1 MHPFFSTHDW
11 FLLENHIFV
20 DSIQEN
26 VSCKVL
32 GKIRKEGLRG
42 LRWSESFWTRIFGYF
57 LWGTLPPTPVLHFH
71 DLFVRLRF
79 GACILWCLRYA
90 SEPCLEWLWGWC
102 CNLGISVQVRAS
114 SERTCSTVASYMHLP
129 QPIPVTCCFEI
140 VVISDGCFT
149 CANEMVGNWL
159 ETWNEWVEKRWW
171 VELPKLAMFF
181 NSLSECLYV
190 RECRCACSYAWNWCF
205 NNKTVSRMQQNVQLA
220 GACVLASWWK
230 IELPVEVFLWWEV
243 PQRTLWSGWLFL
255 IITSMTMIFLGSIL
269 ESHSSRG
276 DVESWRFRTFPP
288 LSPNKQGTKTF
299 PEEIEVA
306 GSLDFLILH
315 LPARWLRCVL
325 NRFR

>member
-1 MHPFFSTHDW
+1 MKWEFLDPDFRLFLVGHPSSHTCSPLPWSFCQAEIWCMYPVMFALCEWTLPRMALGLVLQPGH
-11 FLLENHIFV
+11 FLLQV
-20 DSIQEN
+20 A
-26 VSCKVL
+26 
-32 GKIRKEGLRG
+32 G
-42 LRWSESFWTRIFGYF
+42 ESW
-57 LWGTLPPTPVLHFH
+57 
-71 DLFVRLRF
+71 
-79 GACILWCLRYA
+79 
-90 SEPCLEWLWGWC
+90 
-102 CNLGISVQVRAS
+102 VQVRAS

-220 GACVLASWWK
+220 GACVLSSWWK